1 MFWNIRKILSIV
13 LTASVLL
20 CLVNTRIYAQESP
33 TLTNA
38 PSPSPVPSEP
48 VSCINSQGWVTGTKA
63 VFQGKQLNGLPVPL
77 SRSDTANAYGP
88 SDELFYSLGRGGW
101 VEYFFP
107 QNINNVVGDD
117 IRIYEVTNG
126 RSTYPLESAKIRVSP
141 DGTSW
146 YSIAKIATSR
156 INILGITSI
165 NIGETGLSQIRF
177 IRLQDIISKDNI
189 YPDADG
195 FDVNAIEAV
204 SVDCPPPPTAT
215 PTITP
220 TASVTPT
227 ETETPTPTITPT
239 ETPTPSPTLTPS
251 LTPSPTLSL
260 TPTLTLTPSLSPTP
274 TLTPTPVNLI
284 VDYST
289 SVSTGSPYVFG
300 GSHSP
305 RPEQTDAWQKMQDV
319 GVTAIRHDFNP
330 DRIIPPNIT
339 LDDYRNN
346 VNNVQD
352 PANWS
357 PQQIAFSNGI
367 LTEAGNRGMK
377 RIGIMAYIPRW
388 LSTCN
393 CIFGVPSDFTV
404 YKDLTKKVYRLYR
417 DKVEYVEIWNE
428 PTLAGFLNLTGS
440 SLTREQAYIQIFNTA
455 AAAIREVD
463 AEINDGRRAVIGGL
477 VADSPDD
484 TDMLIAM
491 MQDSTLKSNLDFV
504 SYHAYDKITEPSWVK
519 YKPILA
525 SGGLPDLPLYITEWN
540 YFFNDNT
547 PSPFNTGP
555 ESVSY
560 TGRKFIEYLKMGLP
574 IANYHT
580 LEPINTSRPNN
591 GEGTYGFY
599 RWDATTN
606 TATLTQQS
614 KSWRLLSKTLGLGAG
629 PSTIY
634 GGPVTSSVPVIGFTN
649 STGGRGAVF
658 SNEQNNSRVVI
669 LNTNNISG
677 VTQAKLY
684 QASQTSNGD
693 AVLNTITPN
702 LIWRITVPPLSVTAL
717 VFE

>member
-1 MFWNIRKILSIV
+1 M
-13 LTASVLL
+13 T
-20 CLVNTRIYAQESP
+20 IYAQESP

-38 PSPSPVPSEP
+38 PSPTPVSSDPM
-48 VSCINSQGWVTGTKA
+48 SCINSRGWVNGTKA

-88 SDELFYSLGRGGW
+88 PDELFYSLGRGGW
-101 VEYFFP
+101 VEYSFP
-107 QNINNVVGDD
+107 QNVINVVGDD

-126 RSTYPLESAKIRVSP
+126 RAFYPIESAKIKVSP
-141 DGTSW
+141 DGVQW
-146 YSIAKIATSR
+146 FSIAKIATSR
-156 INILGITSI
+156 INVLGITGI

-177 IRLQDIISKDNI
+177 IRFQDIISKENL
-189 YPDADG
+189 YPEADG
-195 FDVNAIEAV
+195 FDLNAIEAA
-204 SVDCPPPPTAT
+204 SIDCPPQ
-215 PTITP
+215 
-220 TASVTPT
+220 
-227 ETETPTPTITPT
+227 TETPSPT
-239 ETPTPSPTLTPS
+239 PTLTPS
-251 LTPSPTLSL
+251 LTPSPTLTL
-260 TPTLTLTPSLSPTP
+260 TPTVTLTPSLTPSPTVS
-274 TLTPTPVNLI
+274 PTPVNLI
-284 VDYST
+284 VDFST
-289 SVSTGSPYVFG
+289 AVSTGSPYVFG

-393 CIFGVPSDFTV
+393 CIFGVPSDFAV
-404 YKDLTKKVYRLYR
+404 YKDITKKVYRLYR

-428 PTLAGFLNLTGS
+428 PTFPNFLNLTGS
-440 SLTREQAYIQIFNTA
+440 SLTRDQAYIQIFNTA

-463 AEINDGRRAVIGGL
+463 EEVNDGRRAVIGGL

-484 TDMLIAM
+484 TDLLIAM

-504 SYHAYDKITEPSWVK
+504 SYHAYDKITEPSWTK

-525 SGGLPDLPLYITEWN
+525 SGGLPDLPLFITEWN

-547 PSPFNTGP
+547 PSPYNTGP

-580 LEPINTSRPNN
+580 LEPINTARPNN

-634 GGPVTSSVPVIGFTN
+634 AGPVTSTVPVIGFTN
-649 STGGRGAVF
+649 SSGGRGVVF
-658 SNEQNNSRVVI
+658 SNEQNNPRVII
-669 LNTNNISG
+669 LNTNNVSG

-693 AVLNTITPN
+693 AVLNTVTPEVNGTN
-702 LIWRITVPPLSVTAL
+702 LVWRITVPPLSVTAL